1 MTHDWP
7 RHREESW
14 PVRSYRLS
22 VIGCRSS
29 ASYGVGPLSSY
40 WHFFWL
46 QVTFWLTVVVPAA
59 LLTSTDTEPLVRRP

>member
-1 MTHDWP
+1 L
-7 RHREESW
+7 
-14 PVRSYRLS
+14 V
-22 VIGCRSS
+22 
-29 ASYGVGPLSSY
+29 VGHQLHTAWPLSSY